1 MLDWWEF
8 CLCELGDAIEQTG
21 TLIGKTLSQRI
32 WQGTVRDIQGLHL
45 KRAYEFWFC
54 CKTDSGLVEV
64 AFVPTA
70 DSPPHLV
77 HESSTRSNSGT

>member
-1 MLDWWEF
+1 L
-8 CLCELGDAIEQTG
+8 LCVNGRRAIEQTALSIKPSAQG
-21 TLIGKTLSQRI
+21 FGKALLEI
-32 WQGTVRDIQGLHL
+32 FQGASTL

-77 HESSTRSNSGT
+77 HELKHPFK